1 MFRLYMTEV
10 DLYAVEAKFNNAK
23 EEYMSI
29 MNSVKTS
36 CLGKEKM
43 KTKCQKAA
51 ELNADMKTYL
61 LQMSNLTKKTIQN
74 IPKQHELLG
83 VSNQLDKDMNLLIT
97 EITQKEDV
105 EIVAT
110 MNYANTMPWL
120 LSAITIFSIIVYQ
133 WK

>member
-1 MFRLYMTEV
+1 MSEV
-10 DLYAVEAKFNNAK
+10 DLYAVEAKFNTAK
-23 EEYMSI
+23 DEYISI
-29 MNSVKTS
+29 MNSVKTA

-43 KTKCQKAA
+43 KKKCQKAA

-61 LQMSNLTKKTIQN
+61 LQMSNLTKKTIVN

-97 EITQKEDV
+97 EITQKEDS
-105 EIVAT
+105 EMVAT
-110 MNYANTMPWL
+110 MNYATTIPWL
-120 LSAITIFSIIVYQ
+120 LSAITVFSIIVYQ

>member
-1 MFRLYMTEV
+1 MSEV

-43 KTKCQKAA
+43 KKKCQKAA

-61 LQMSNLTKKTIQN
+61 IQMSTLTKKTIQN
-74 IPKQHELLG
+74 IPKQHELLS
-83 VSNQLDKDMNLLIT
+83 VSNQLDKDMNLLVT
-97 EITQKEDV
+97 EITQKEDS
-105 EIVAT
+105 ETVAT
-110 MNYANTMPWL
+110 MNYITTLPWVI
-120 LSAITIFSIIVYQ
+120 SAITVFSIIVYQ

>member
-1 MFRLYMTEV
+1 MSEV
-10 DLYAVEAKFNNAK
+10 DLYAVESKFNTAK
-23 EEYMSI
+23 DEYISI
-29 MNSVKTS
+29 MNSVKTA

-43 KTKCQKAA
+43 KRRCQKAA

-61 LQMSNLTKKTIQN
+61 LQMSNLTKKTIVN

-97 EITQKEDV
+97 EITQKEDT
-105 EIVAT
+105 ETVAT
-110 MNYANTMPWL
+110 MNYANTLPWVI
-120 LSAITIFSIIVYQ
+120 SAITVFSIIVYQ